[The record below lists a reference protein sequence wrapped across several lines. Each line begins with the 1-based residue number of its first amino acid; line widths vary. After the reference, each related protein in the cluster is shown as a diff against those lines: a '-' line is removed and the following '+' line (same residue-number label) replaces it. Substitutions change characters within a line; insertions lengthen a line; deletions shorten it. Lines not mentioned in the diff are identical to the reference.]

1 MIDCEKELLWH
12 IHIFYKYENNRS
24 KDFKSLRRTFQV
36 RIGQNQIVHLDYVHQ
51 ENQINEI

>member
-12 IHIFYKYENNRS
+12 ILYKYENNRS